1 MELRGSSHRTV
12 SDSALALEA
21 IDKRFGEVQALRGAS
36 LNVRRGT
43 VHAVLGENGAGKTTL
58 MRIAFGLMPADAGGV
73 RIDGAPVALTS
84 GADAIRRGLGMVH
97 QHFTLVPAMTAAENI
112 ALGGHGRLELR
123 AVAAR
128 VHALVE
134 RTGLRVD
141 PSARIAT
148 LGVGAQQRVEI
159 LKALY
164 SNARLLILDEPTA
177 VLTPPE
183 AEELFAWLRRFV
195 SEGGTVVLVTHKLQE
210 ALAVADDVTVLRR
223 GRCVLAA
230 PAAQLDVAALVGAV
244 TGDDSAEP
252 FTIVDTDATAATPA
266 AAAVVA
272 ATAAIT
278 AATAAATAAVVVA
291 AAATAPARRVPR
303 RGACVARLDAVGVRD
318 TRGVERVQEATVDCF
333 AGEIIGLAGIEGSG
347 VHELLRL
354 LAGRLVPSRGVAT
367 LPSRIGFIPEDRLRD
382 AVIEEFT
389 LTENV
394 ALRGAGARRGRMPWP
409 ALAALTAGLMERHDV
424 RAPSPAT
431 RAGALSGGNQQ
442 KFVVGREL
450 DEHPMLVVAENPVR
464 GLDIRATA
472 HVLRELATS
481 ADAGSAVVFYS
492 ADIDELLPIVDR
504 MLVVFAGRVREVA
517 VERAAVANAL
527 VGAAL

>member
-128 VHALVE
+128 VQALVE

-252 FTIVDTDATAATPA
+252 FIILDTDATTAT
-266 AAAVVA
+266 
-272 ATAAIT
+272 TAA
-278 AATAAATAAVVVA
+278 A

-303 RGACVARLDAVGVRD
+303 RGVCVARLDAVGVRD

-333 AGEIIGLAGIEGSG
+333 AGEIIGLAGVEGSG

>member
-1 MELRGSSHRTV
+1 M

-43 VHAVLGENGAGKTTL
+43 LHAVLGENGAGKTTL

-73 RIDGAPVALTS
+73 RIDGAAVTLTS

-112 ALGGHGRLELR
+112 ALGGHGRLALR

-128 VHALVE
+128 VQALVE
-134 RTGLRVD
+134 RIGLRVD
-141 PSARIAT
+141 PSARIAA

-164 SNARLLILDEPTA
+164 SNARVLILDEPTA
-177 VLTPPE
+177 VLTPTE
-183 AEELFAWLRRFV
+183 GEELFAWLRRFV
-195 SEGGTVVLVTHKLQE
+195 SEGGTAVLVTHKLQE

-223 GRCVLAA
+223 GQCVLTASS
-230 PAAQLDVAALVGAV
+230 AQLDMTALVRAV
-244 TGDDSAEP
+244 TGDDAESSNTPSAV
-252 FTIVDTDATAATPA
+252 I
-266 AAAVVA
+266 
-272 ATAAIT
+272 
-278 AATAAATAAVVVA
+278 
-291 AAATAPARRVPR
+291 APARQVPQ
-303 RGACVARLDAVGVRD
+303 RGACVARLDAVSARD
-318 TRGVERVQEATVDCF
+318 ARGVERVRDATVDCF
-333 AGEIIGLAGIEGSG
+333 AGEIIGLAGVEGSG

-354 LAGRLVPSRGVAT
+354 LAGRLAPSSGVAT
-367 LPSRIGFIPEDRLRD
+367 LPPRIGFIPEDRLRD

-394 ALRGAGARRGRMPWP
+394 ALRGAGARRGRMPWT
-409 ALAALTAGLMERHDV
+409 AMQALTAGLMERHDV

-431 RAGALSGGNQQ
+431 RAGTLSGGNQQ

-450 DEHPMLVVAENPVR
+450 DEHPALVVAENPVR

-472 HVLRELATS
+472 HVLRELAGS
-481 ADAGSAVVFYS
+481 ASEGSAVVFYS
-492 ADIDELLPIVDR
+492 ADIDELLPIADR
-504 MLVVFAGRVREVA
+504 MLVVFDGRVREVA
-517 VERAAVANAL
+517 VERVAVANAL
-527 VGAAL
+527 VGAA

>member
-1 MELRGSSHRTV
+1 M
-12 SDSALALEA
+12 SDIALALEA

-43 VHAVLGENGAGKTTL
+43 LHAVLGENGAGKTTL

-73 RIDGAPVALTS
+73 RIDGAPVTLTS
-84 GADAIRRGLGMVH
+84 GADVIRRGLGMVH

-112 ALGGHGRLELR
+112 ALGGHGRLALR

-128 VHALVE
+128 VQALVE

-141 PSARIAT
+141 PSARVAT

-164 SNARLLILDEPTA
+164 SNARVLILDEPTA
-177 VLTPPE
+177 VLTPTE

-195 SEGGTVVLVTHKLQE
+195 AEGGTAVLVTHKLQE
-210 ALAVADDVTVLRR
+210 ALAIADDVTVLRR
-223 GRCVLAA
+223 GQCVLTASS
-230 PAAQLDVAALVGAV
+230 AQLDMTALVRAV
-244 TGDDSAEP
+244 TGDDSGASYSMP
-252 FTIVDTDATAATPA
+252 DRDT
-266 AAAVVA
+266 
-272 ATAAIT
+272 
-278 AATAAATAAVVVA
+278 TAAVI
-291 AAATAPARRVPR
+291 APARQVPQ
-303 RGACVARLDAVGVRD
+303 RGACVARLDAVNARD
-318 TRGVERVQEATVDCF
+318 ARGVERVRDATVDCF
-333 AGEIIGLAGIEGSG
+333 AGEIIGLAGVEGSG

-354 LAGRLVPSRGVAT
+354 LAGRLAPSSGVAT
-367 LPSRIGFIPEDRLRD
+367 LPPRIGFIPEDRLRD

-409 ALAALTAGLMERHDV
+409 AMQALTAGLMERHDV

-431 RAGALSGGNQQ
+431 RAGTLSGGNQQ

-450 DEHPMLVVAENPVR
+450 DEHPALVVAENPVR

-472 HVLRELATS
+472 HVLRELAGS
-481 ADAGSAVVFYS
+481 ASEGSAVVFYS
-492 ADIDELLPIVDR
+492 ADIDELLPIADR

-517 VERAAVANAL
+517 VERVAVANAL
-527 VGAAL
+527 VGAA

>member
-1 MELRGSSHRTV
+1 V
-12 SDSALALEA
+12 SQSALALEA

-58 MRIAFGLMPADAGGV
+58 MRIAFGLMPADAGGMH
-73 RIDGAPVALTS
+73 IDGVPVTLTS

-112 ALGGHGRLELR
+112 ALGGRGRLDVR

-128 VHALVE
+128 VQALVE

-141 PSARIAT
+141 PWARVAT

-183 AEELFAWLRRFV
+183 ADELFAWLRRFV
-195 SEGGTVVLVTHKLQE
+195 AEGGTAVLVTHKLQE
-210 ALAVADDVTVLRR
+210 ALAVADDVTVLRH
-223 GRCVLAA
+223 GQCVLTAA
-230 PAAQLDVAALVGAV
+230 AAQLDITALVRAV
-244 TGDDSAEP
+244 TGDDAGKP
-252 FTIVDTDATAATPA
+252 FARPDSDTATASPSS
-266 AAAVVA
+266 
-272 ATAAIT
+272 
-278 AATAAATAAVVVA
+278 
-291 AAATAPARRVPR
+291 ARRVPL
-303 RGACVARLDAVGVRD
+303 RGARVARLDAVGAHD
-318 TRGVERVQEATVDCF
+318 ARGVERMRDATIECF
-333 AGEIIGLAGIEGSG
+333 AGEIIGLAGVEGSG

-354 LAGRLVPSRGVAT
+354 LAGRISPSSGVAT

-382 AVIEEFT
+382 AVIEGFT

-409 ALAALTAGLMERHDV
+409 AITELTAGLMERHDV

-450 DEHPMLVVAENPVR
+450 DDRPALVVAENPVR
-464 GLDIRATA
+464 GLDIRSTT
-472 HVLRELATS
+472 HVLRELADS
-481 ADAGSAVVFYS
+481 AEAGSAVVFYS
-492 ADIDELLPIVDR
+492 ADIDELLPVADR

-527 VGAAL
+527 VGAG

>member
-1 MELRGSSHRTV
+1 M

-43 VHAVLGENGAGKTTL
+43 LHAVLGENGAGKTTL
-58 MRIAFGLMPADAGGV
+58 MRIAFGLMPADAGSV
-73 RIDGAPVALTS
+73 RINGAPVTLTS

-97 QHFTLVPAMTAAENI
+97 QHFTLVLAMTAAENI
-112 ALGGHGRLELR
+112 ALGGHGRLALR

-128 VHALVE
+128 VQALVE

-141 PSARIAT
+141 PTARIAT

-164 SNARLLILDEPTA
+164 SNARVLILDEPTA
-177 VLTPPE
+177 VLTPTE

-195 SEGGTVVLVTHKLQE
+195 SEGGTAVLVTHKLQE

-223 GRCVLAA
+223 GQCVLTA
-230 PAAQLDVAALVGAV
+230 PSAQLDMTALVRAV
-244 TGDDSAEP
+244 TGDDAELSNTSSAV
-252 FTIVDTDATAATPA
+252 I
-266 AAAVVA
+266 
-272 ATAAIT
+272 
-278 AATAAATAAVVVA
+278 
-291 AAATAPARRVPR
+291 APARQVPQ
-303 RGACVARLDAVGVRD
+303 RGACVARLDAVSARD
-318 TRGVERVQEATVDCF
+318 ARGVERVRDATVDCF
-333 AGEIIGLAGIEGSG
+333 AGEIIGLAGVEGSG

-354 LAGRLVPSRGVAT
+354 LAGRLAPSSGVAT
-367 LPSRIGFIPEDRLRD
+367 LPPRIGFIPEDRLRD

-409 ALAALTAGLMERHDV
+409 ALQALTTGLMERHDV

-431 RAGALSGGNQQ
+431 RAGTLSGGNQQ

-450 DEHPMLVVAENPVR
+450 DEHPALVVAENPVR

-472 HVLRELATS
+472 HVLRELAGS
-481 ADAGSAVVFYS
+481 ASEGSAVVFYS
-492 ADIDELLPIVDR
+492 ADIDELLPIADR

-517 VERAAVANAL
+517 VERVAVANAL
-527 VGAAL
+527 VGAA

>member
-1 MELRGSSHRTV
+1 MSNG
-12 SDSALALEA
+12 ALALES

-43 VHAVLGENGAGKTTL
+43 LHAVLGENGAGKTTL
-58 MRIAFGLMPADAGGV
+58 MRIAFGLMAADAGGV
-73 RIDGAPVALTS
+73 RIDGVPVTLAT
-84 GADAIRRGLGMVH
+84 GADAIRHGLGMVH
-97 QHFTLVPAMTAAENI
+97 QHFTLVPAMSAAENI
-112 ALGGHGRLELR
+112 ALGGRGRLELR

-128 VHALVE
+128 VQELVE

-141 PSARIAT
+141 PSARVAA

-164 SNARLLILDEPTA
+164 SDARLLILDEPTA

-195 SEGGTVVLVTHKLQE
+195 SEGGTAVLVTHKLQE

-223 GRCVLAA
+223 GHNVLAA
-230 PAAQLDVAALVGAV
+230 PAAQLDMATLVRAV
-244 TGDDSAEP
+244 TGDDSGEP
-252 FTIVDTDATAATPA
+252 FSILNDDTGAASPA
-266 AAAVVA
+266 S
-272 ATAAIT
+272 
-278 AATAAATAAVVVA
+278 
-291 AAATAPARRVPR
+291 ARRRAPPPR
-303 RGACVARLDAVGVRD
+303 GVCVARLDAVSARD
-318 TRGVERVQEATVDCF
+318 MRGVERVRDATIDCF
-333 AGEIIGLAGIEGSG
+333 AGEIIGLAGVEGSG
-347 VHELLRL
+347 VHELVRL
-354 LAGRLVPSRGVAT
+354 LAGRLAPSGGVAT
-367 LPSRIGFIPEDRLRD
+367 LPPHIGFIPEDRLRD
-382 AVIEEFT
+382 AVIEDFT
-389 LTENV
+389 LIENV

-442 KFVVGREL
+442 KFVVAREL
-450 DEHPMLVVAENPVR
+450 DEHPTLVVAENPVR

-472 HVLRELATS
+472 HVLRELAGS

-492 ADIDELLPIVDR
+492 ADIDELLPLADR
-504 MLVVFAGRVREVA
+504 MLVVFAGRVREVT
-517 VERAAVANAL
+517 VERTAVANAL
-527 VGAAL
+527 VGAA

>member
-1 MELRGSSHRTV
+1 M

-36 LNVRRGT
+36 LTVRRGT
-43 VHAVLGENGAGKTTL
+43 LHAVLGENGAGKTTL
-58 MRIAFGLMPADAGGV
+58 MRIAFGLMPADAGAV
-73 RIDGAPVALTS
+73 RIDGAPVSLAS

-112 ALGGHGRLELR
+112 ALGGRGRLELR
-123 AVAAR
+123 TVAER
-128 VHALVE
+128 VQALVE

-141 PSARIAT
+141 PSARVAS

-195 SEGGTVVLVTHKLQE
+195 AEGGTAVLVTHKLRE

-223 GRCVLAA
+223 GECVLSA
-230 PAAQLDVAALVGAV
+230 PASQLDMPALVRAV
-244 TGDDSAEP
+244 TGDDATEP
-252 FTIVDTDATAATPA
+252 FSMPDMETTAAS
-266 AAAVVA
+266 
-272 ATAAIT
+272 ATT
-278 AATAAATAAVVVA
+278 A
-291 AAATAPARRVPR
+291 RQPR
-303 RGACVARLDAVGVRD
+303 KRGACVAQLAGVSARDA
-318 TRGVERVQEATVDCF
+318 RGVERVREATIDCF
-333 AGEIIGLAGIEGSG
+333 AGEIIGLAGVEGSG

-354 LAGRLVPSRGVAT
+354 LAGRMAPSGGVAT
-367 LPSRIGFIPEDRLRD
+367 LPPRIGFIPEDRLRD

-394 ALRGAGARRGRMPWP
+394 ALRGAGVRRGRMPWP
-409 ALAALTAGLMERHDV
+409 ALASLTTGLMERHDV

-450 DEHPMLVVAENPVR
+450 DEHPTLVVAENPVR

-472 HVLRELATS
+472 HVLRELAGS
-481 ADAGSAVVFYS
+481 AEAGSAVVVYS
-492 ADIDELLPIVDR
+492 ADIDELLPLADR
-504 MLVVFAGRVREVA
+504 MLVVFAGRVHEVA
-517 VERAAVANAL
+517 VERTAVANAL
-527 VGAAL
+527 VGAA

>member
-1 MELRGSSHRTV
+1 MAGGAGRRAVELCGSSHRVV
-12 SDSALALEA
+12 SESALALEA

-43 VHAVLGENGAGKTTL
+43 LHAVLGENGAGKTTL

-73 RIDGAPVALTS
+73 HIDGAPVTLTS

-112 ALGGHGRLELR
+112 ALGGHGRLDVH

-128 VHALVE
+128 VQALVE

-141 PSARIAT
+141 PSARVAA

-164 SNARLLILDEPTA
+164 SNAHLLILDEPTA

-195 SEGGTVVLVTHKLQE
+195 SEGGTAVLVTHKLQE

-223 GRCVLAA
+223 GQCVLTASS
-230 PAAQLDVAALVGAV
+230 AQLDMTALVRAV
-244 TGDDSAEP
+244 TGDDSGEP
-252 FTIVDTDATAATPA
+252 FSKPDSAMSAS
-266 AAAVVA
+266 
-272 ATAAIT
+272 
-278 AATAAATAAVVVA
+278 
-291 AAATAPARRVPR
+291 TAPARRVPL
-303 RGACVARLDAVGVRD
+303 RGACVARLNTVTARDA
-318 TRGVERVQEATVDCF
+318 RGVERVREATVDCF
-333 AGEIIGLAGIEGSG
+333 AGEIIGLAGVEGSG

-354 LAGRLVPSRGVAT
+354 LAGRLAPSNGVAT
-367 LPSRIGFIPEDRLRD
+367 LPARIGFIPEDRLRD

-409 ALAALTAGLMERHDV
+409 AMAALTAGLMERHDV

-431 RAGALSGGNQQ
+431 RAGTLSGGNQQ

-450 DEHPMLVVAENPVR
+450 DEHPVLVVAENPVR
-464 GLDIRATA
+464 GLDIRSTA
-472 HVLRELATS
+472 HVLRELAGS

-492 ADIDELLPIVDR
+492 ADIDELLPVADR

-527 VGAAL
+527 VGAA

>member
-1 MELRGSSHRTV
+1 MSE
-12 SDSALALEA
+12 SALALEA

-36 LNVRRGT
+36 LKVRRGT
-43 VHAVLGENGAGKTTL
+43 LHAVLGENGAGKTTL

-73 RIDGAPVALTS
+73 RIDGAPVTLTS

-112 ALGGHGRLELR
+112 ALGGRGRFDVR

-128 VHALVE
+128 VQALVE

-141 PSARIAT
+141 PWARVAT

-177 VLTPPE
+177 VLTPRE

-195 SEGGTVVLVTHKLQE
+195 SEGGTAVLVTHKLQE

-223 GRCVLAA
+223 GQCVLAA
-230 PAAQLDVAALVGAV
+230 EAAQLDMTALVRAV
-244 TGDDSAEP
+244 TGDDAGEP
-252 FTIVDTDATAATPA
+252 FSISDNDANAAS
-266 AAAVVA
+266 
-272 ATAAIT
+272 
-278 AATAAATAAVVVA
+278 
-291 AAATAPARRVPR
+291 TAPVRRVPL
-303 RGACVARLDAVGVRD
+303 RGACVARLDAVSAHD
-318 TRGVERVQEATVDCF
+318 ARGVERVREATVNCF
-333 AGEIIGLAGIEGSG
+333 AGEIIGLAGVEGSG

-354 LAGRLVPSRGVAT
+354 FAGRLAPSSGVAT
-367 LPSRIGFIPEDRLRD
+367 LPSLIGFIPEDRLRD

-394 ALRGAGARRGRMPWP
+394 ALRGAGARRGRMPWT
-409 ALAALTAGLMERHDV
+409 AMSALTAGLMERHDV

-450 DEHPMLVVAENPVR
+450 DENPALVVAENPVR

-472 HVLRELATS
+472 HVLRELAGS

-492 ADIDELLPIVDR
+492 ADIDELLPLADR

-517 VERAAVANAL
+517 VERTAVANAL
-527 VGAAL
+527 VGAA

>member
-1 MELRGSSHRTV
+1 M

-43 VHAVLGENGAGKTTL
+43 LHAVLGENGAGKTTL
-58 MRIAFGLMPADAGGV
+58 MRIAFGLMPADAGVV
-73 RIDGAPVALTS
+73 RIDGGSVSLAS

-112 ALGGHGRLELR
+112 ALGGRGRLELR
-123 AVAAR
+123 AVAER

-141 PSARIAT
+141 PSARVAS

-164 SNARLLILDEPTA
+164 SDARLLILDEPTA

-183 AEELFAWLRRFV
+183 TEELFAWLRRFV
-195 SEGGTVVLVTHKLQE
+195 AEGGTAVLVTHKLRE
-210 ALAVADDVTVLRR
+210 ALAIADDVTVLRR
-223 GRCVLAA
+223 GQCVLTA
-230 PAAQLDVAALVGAV
+230 PAAQLDMSALVRAV
-244 TGDDSAEP
+244 TGDDATEP
-252 FTIVDTDATAATPA
+252 FSIPD
-266 AAAVVA
+266 
-272 ATAAIT
+272 IE
-278 AATAAATAAVVVA
+278 TAAAS
-291 AAATAPARRVPR
+291 ATTPR
-303 RGACVARLDAVGVRD
+303 QPRTRGACVAQLTGVSAHDA
-318 TRGVERVQEATVDCF
+318 RGVERVREATVDCF
-333 AGEIIGLAGIEGSG
+333 AGEIIGLAGVEGSG

-354 LAGRLVPSRGVAT
+354 LAGRMAPSGGVAT
-367 LPSRIGFIPEDRLRD
+367 LPPHIGFIPEDRLRD

-394 ALRGAGARRGRMPWP
+394 ALRGAGVRRGRMPWA
-409 ALAALTAGLMERHDV
+409 ALTSLTAGLMERHDV
-424 RAPSPAT
+424 RAPSPAA
-431 RAGALSGGNQQ
+431 RAGTLSGGNQQ

-450 DEHPMLVVAENPVR
+450 DEHPTLVVAENPVR

-472 HVLRELATS
+472 HVLRELAGS
-481 ADAGSAVVFYS
+481 AEAGSAVVFYS
-492 ADIDELLPIVDR
+492 ADIDELLPLADR

-517 VERAAVANAL
+517 VERTAVAKAL
-527 VGAAL
+527 VGAA

>member
-1 MELRGSSHRTV
+1 M
-12 SDSALALEA
+12 SDIALALEA

-43 VHAVLGENGAGKTTL
+43 LHAVLGENGAGKTTL

-73 RIDGAPVALTS
+73 RIDGAPVTLTS
-84 GADAIRRGLGMVH
+84 GADVIRRGLGMVH

-128 VHALVE
+128 VQALVE

-141 PSARIAT
+141 PSARVAT

-164 SNARLLILDEPTA
+164 SNARGLILDEPTA
-177 VLTPPE
+177 VLTPTE
-183 AEELFAWLRRFV
+183 AEEVFAWLRRFV
-195 SEGGTVVLVTHKLQE
+195 AEGGTAVLVTHKLQE
-210 ALAVADDVTVLRR
+210 ALAIADDVTVLRR
-223 GRCVLAA
+223 GQCVLTASS
-230 PAAQLDVAALVGAV
+230 AQLDMTALVRAV
-244 TGDDSAEP
+244 TGEDAGEP
-252 FTIVDTDATAATPA
+252 FSRPDSDT
-266 AAAVVA
+266 VA
-272 ATAAIT
+272 AAIT
-278 AATAAATAAVVVA
+278 TEAT
-291 AAATAPARRVPR
+291 AAATAPARQVPQ
-303 RGACVARLDAVGVRD
+303 RGACVARLDAVSACD
-318 TRGVERVQEATVDCF
+318 ARGVERVRDATVDCF
-333 AGEIIGLAGIEGSG
+333 AGEIIGLAGVEGSG

-354 LAGRLVPSRGVAT
+354 LAGRLAPSSGVAT
-367 LPSRIGFIPEDRLRD
+367 LPPRIGFIPEDRLRD

-409 ALAALTAGLMERHDV
+409 AMQALTAGLMERHDV

-431 RAGALSGGNQQ
+431 RAGTLSGGNQQ

-450 DEHPMLVVAENPVR
+450 DEHPALVVAENPVR

-472 HVLRELATS
+472 HVLRELAGS
-481 ADAGSAVVFYS
+481 ASEGSAVVFYS
-492 ADIDELLPIVDR
+492 ADIDELLPIADR

-517 VERAAVANAL
+517 VERVAVANAL
-527 VGAAL
+527 VGAA

>member
-1 MELRGSSHRTV
+1 MDGGAGRCAVELCGSSHRAV

-43 VHAVLGENGAGKTTL
+43 LHAVLGENGAGKTTL
-58 MRIAFGLMPADAGGV
+58 MRIAFGLMPADTGGV
-73 RIDGAPVALTS
+73 HIDGAPVTLTS

-112 ALGGHGRLELR
+112 ALGGRGRLDVR

-128 VHALVE
+128 VQALVE

-141 PSARIAT
+141 PSARIAA

-177 VLTPPE
+177 VLTPSE

-195 SEGGTVVLVTHKLQE
+195 SEGGTAVLVTHKLQE

-223 GRCVLAA
+223 GQCVLTASS
-230 PAAQLDVAALVGAV
+230 AQLDMTALVRAV
-244 TGDDSAEP
+244 TGDDSGEP
-252 FTIVDTDATAATPA
+252 FSKPDNATAASTSS
-266 AAAVVA
+266 
-272 ATAAIT
+272 
-278 AATAAATAAVVVA
+278 
-291 AAATAPARRVPR
+291 ARRVPQ
-303 RGACVARLDAVGVRD
+303 RGACVAHLDAVSAHD
-318 TRGVERVQEATVDCF
+318 ARGVERVRDATVDCF
-333 AGEIIGLAGIEGSG
+333 AGEIIGLAGVEGSG

-354 LAGRLVPSRGVAT
+354 LAGRMAPSSGVAT
-367 LPSRIGFIPEDRLRD
+367 LPPRIGFIPEDRVRD

-409 ALAALTAGLMERHDV
+409 AIAALTAGLMERHDV

-450 DEHPMLVVAENPVR
+450 DEHPALVVAENPVR

-472 HVLRELATS
+472 HVLRELAGS
-481 ADAGSAVVFYS
+481 ATAGSAVVFYS
-492 ADIDELLPIVDR
+492 ADIDELLPIADR

-527 VGAAL
+527 VGAT

>member
-1 MELRGSSHRTV
+1 M

-43 VHAVLGENGAGKTTL
+43 LHAVLGENGAGKTTL
-58 MRIAFGLMPADAGGV
+58 MRIAFGLMPADAGDV
-73 RIDGAPVALTS
+73 RIDGATVSLAS

-112 ALGGHGRLELR
+112 ALGGRGRLALR
-123 AVAAR
+123 AVAER
-128 VHALVE
+128 VRTLVE

-141 PSARIAT
+141 PSARVAS

-195 SEGGTVVLVTHKLQE
+195 ADGGTAVLVTHKLRE

-223 GRCVLAA
+223 GERMLSA
-230 PAAQLDVAALVGAV
+230 PASQLDMTALVRAV
-244 TGDDSAEP
+244 TGDDATEP
-252 FTIVDTDATAATPA
+252 FSMPDIETAASSAGTF
-266 AAAVVA
+266 
-272 ATAAIT
+272 
-278 AATAAATAAVVVA
+278 
-291 AAATAPARRVPR
+291 RQPR
-303 RGACVARLDAVGVRD
+303 KRGACVAQLAAVSARDA
-318 TRGVERVQEATVDCF
+318 RGVERVREATIDCF
-333 AGEIIGLAGIEGSG
+333 AGEIIGLAGVEGSG

-354 LAGRLVPSRGVAT
+354 LAGRMAPSTGAAT

-394 ALRGAGARRGRMPWP
+394 ALRGAGVRRGRVPWP
-409 ALAALTAGLMERHDV
+409 ALASLTSGLMERHDV

-450 DEHPMLVVAENPVR
+450 DEHPTLVVAENPVR

-472 HVLRELATS
+472 HVLRELAGS
-481 ADAGSAVVFYS
+481 AEAGSAVVVYS
-492 ADIDELLPIVDR
+492 ADIDELLPIADR

-517 VERAAVANAL
+517 VERTAVANAL
-527 VGAAL
+527 VGAA

>member
-1 MELRGSSHRTV
+1 M

-43 VHAVLGENGAGKTTL
+43 LHAVLGENGAGKTTL
-58 MRIAFGLMPADAGGV
+58 MRVAFGLMPADAGGV
-73 RIDGAPVALTS
+73 RIDGSPVTLTS

-112 ALGGHGRLELR
+112 ALGGHGRLELG
-123 AVAAR
+123 AVRAR
-128 VHALVE
+128 VQALVE

-141 PSARIAT
+141 PSARIAA

-183 AEELFAWLRRFV
+183 TEELFVWLRRFV
-195 SEGGTVVLVTHKLQE
+195 SEGGTAVLVTHKLQE
-210 ALAVADDVTVLRR
+210 ALAVADEVTVLRR
-223 GRCVLAA
+223 GQRVLAA
-230 PAAQLDVAALVGAV
+230 TAAQLDMATLVRAV
-244 TGDDSAEP
+244 TGDDSGEP
-252 FTIVDTDATAATPA
+252 FPIPNSDASAASSPLK
-266 AAAVVA
+266 
-272 ATAAIT
+272 
-278 AATAAATAAVVVA
+278 
-291 AAATAPARRVPR
+291 RRVPA
-303 RGACVARLDAVGVRD
+303 RGPCVARLDAVSAHD
-318 TRGVERVQEATVDCF
+318 ARGVERVREATVDCF
-333 AGEIIGLAGIEGSG
+333 AGEIIGLAGVEGSG
-347 VHELLRL
+347 VHELLRV
-354 LAGRLVPSRGVAT
+354 LAGRLAPSSGAAT
-367 LPSRIGFIPEDRLRD
+367 LPPRIGFIPEDRLRD
-382 AVIEEFT
+382 AVIEDFT

-394 ALRGAGARRGRMPWP
+394 ALRGAGTRRGRMPWP
-409 ALAALTAGLMERHDV
+409 AMAALTAGLMERHDV

-450 DEHPMLVVAENPVR
+450 DEHPTLVVAENPVR

-472 HVLRELATS
+472 HVLRELAGS

-492 ADIDELLPIVDR
+492 ADIDELLPLADR
-504 MLVVFAGRVREVA
+504 MLVVFAGRVREVV

-527 VGAAL
+527 VGAA

>member
-1 MELRGSSHRTV
+1 V

-43 VHAVLGENGAGKTTL
+43 LHAVLGENGAGKTTL

-73 RIDGAPVALTS
+73 HIDGAPVTLSS

-112 ALGGHGRLELR
+112 ALGGRGRLDLR

-128 VHALVE
+128 VQALVE

-141 PSARIAT
+141 PSARIAS

-164 SNARLLILDEPTA
+164 SDARLLILDEPTA

-195 SEGGTVVLVTHKLQE
+195 AEGGTVVLVTHKLRE

-223 GRCVLAA
+223 GECVLTA
-230 PAAQLDVAALVGAV
+230 PASQLDMPALVRAV
-244 TGDDSAEP
+244 TGE
-252 FTIVDTDATAATPA
+252 DTTESFAMPDIEATASASPST
-266 AAAVVA
+266 
-272 ATAAIT
+272 
-278 AATAAATAAVVVA
+278 
-291 AAATAPARRVPR
+291 RQPR
-303 RGACVARLDAVGVRD
+303 QRGACVAQLAGVSAHDA
-318 TRGVERVQEATVDCF
+318 RGVERVREATVNCF
-333 AGEIIGLAGIEGSG
+333 AGEIIGLAGVEGSG

-354 LAGRLVPSRGVAT
+354 LAGRLAPSGGVAT
-367 LPSRIGFIPEDRLRD
+367 LPPRIGFIPEDRLRD

-394 ALRGAGARRGRMPWP
+394 ALRGAGVRRGRMPWP
-409 ALAALTAGLMERHDV
+409 ALASLTAGLMERHDV
-424 RAPSPAT
+424 RAPSPAAQ
-431 RAGALSGGNQQ
+431 AGALSGGNQQ

-450 DEHPMLVVAENPVR
+450 DERPTLVVAENPVR

-472 HVLRELATS
+472 HVLRELANS

-492 ADIDELLPIVDR
+492 ADIDELLPLADR
-504 MLVVFAGRVREVA
+504 MLVVFAGRVHEVP
-517 VERAAVANAL
+517 VERTAVANAL
-527 VGAAL
+527 VGAA

>member
-1 MELRGSSHRTV
+1 MN
-12 SDSALALEA
+12 DSAIALEA
-21 IDKRFGEVQALRGAS
+21 IDKRFGEVQGLRGAS

-43 VHAVLGENGAGKTTL
+43 LHTVLGENGAGKTTL
-58 MRIAFGLMPADAGGV
+58 MRIAFGLMPADAGSV

-97 QHFTLVPAMTAAENI
+97 QHFTLVPAMTTAENI
-112 ALGGHGRLELR
+112 ALGGRGRLELR

-128 VHALVE
+128 VQALVE

-141 PSARIAT
+141 PSARIAA

-164 SNARLLILDEPTA
+164 SNARILILDEPTA

-183 AEELFAWLRRFV
+183 TEELFAWLRRFV
-195 SEGGTVVLVTHKLQE
+195 SEGGTAVLVTHKLQE
-210 ALAVADDVTVLRR
+210 ALAIANDVTVLRR
-223 GRCVLAA
+223 GQCVLTA
-230 PAAQLDVAALVGAV
+230 PAAQLDMTALVRAV
-244 TGDDSAEP
+244 TGDDSGEP
-252 FTIVDTDATAATPA
+252 YSMPDHDTTTGSP
-266 AAAVVA
+266 
-272 ATAAIT
+272 
-278 AATAAATAAVVVA
+278 
-291 AAATAPARRVPR
+291 APARRLPL
-303 RGACVARLDAVGVRD
+303 RGACVARLDAVSAHD
-318 TRGVERVQEATVDCF
+318 ARGVERVREATVDCF
-333 AGEIIGLAGIEGSG
+333 AGEIIGLAGVEGSG

-354 LAGRLVPSRGVAT
+354 LAGRLAPSSGLAS
-367 LPSRIGFIPEDRLRD
+367 LPSHIGFIPEDRLRD

-394 ALRGAGARRGRMPWP
+394 ALRGAGARRGRMRWP
-409 ALAALTAGLMERHDV
+409 ALAAQTAGLIERHDV

-450 DEHPMLVVAENPVR
+450 DEHPTLVVAENPVR

-472 HVLRELATS
+472 HVLRELAGS

-492 ADIDELLPIVDR
+492 ADIDELLPLADR

-527 VGAAL
+527 VGAA